1 MNTYLSGFHHLLPHS
16 SILKPLC
23 SSSKTDAISEMFREI
38 TLLQSLDRLHS
49 LKEAVLHREE
59 EGSTGLGH
67 GVAIAHGKVSSLTDV
82 YLFLGVSSPGI
93 SYGSYDGEPVHLMFI
108 AANPP
113 SMQAVYLEILARL
126 SRYLIHPDARRRLL
140 SCEGHILR
148 EILRSVLGCS
158 GTLLQSA

>member
-1 MNTYLSGFHHLLPHS
+1 MNTYLSGFHHILPQS
-16 SILKPLC
+16 SILKPVC
-23 SSSKTDAISEMFREI
+23 SRKKTDAIGEMFEEI
-38 TLLQSLDRLHS
+38 SLLASLNRLHG
-49 LKEAVLHREE
+49 LKDAVFRREE

-67 GVAIAHGKVSSLTDV
+67 GVAIAHGKVTSLTDV

-93 SYGSYDGEPVHLMFI
+93 VYGSYDGEPVHLMFI

-113 SMQAVYLEILARL
+113 EMQAVYLEILARL
-126 SRYLIHPDARRRLL
+126 SRYLIHPDARRRLV

-148 EILRSVLGCS
+148 EILRTVLGCG